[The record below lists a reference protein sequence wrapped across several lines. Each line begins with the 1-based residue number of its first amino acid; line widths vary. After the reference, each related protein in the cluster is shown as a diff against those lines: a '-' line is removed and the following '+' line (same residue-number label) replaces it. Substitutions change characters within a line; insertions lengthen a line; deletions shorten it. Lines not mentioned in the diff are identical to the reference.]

1 MACFSLALM
10 PQNNKKASKNQR
22 IAVAVRVFHNKR
34 VGYISTGVNV
44 GCTAAKDGTVQPHWH
59 DGMITTLEPEW
70 LAKNQ
75 VAEDCL
81 QTMVTRFAHI
91 VNPGE
96 MTCQEVCRALRNGM
110 AREARTTLRQAA
122 NDYLETRRGT
132 VSRGYCQMVEHS
144 VERLCDWTPGELYL
158 ADIDAAMLSAYHKH
172 LRGLTQMVVRKTAY
186 YSTQYKQTRYKREQ
200 VQEKTL
206 SEASV
211 TKELAHIKAI
221 VNYAIGAELVSYTV
235 HPFHSVV
242 LHRSCAR
249 ETDISPEAMKV
260 LRDANLDNSNY
271 QLARDVFMLSFYLGG
286 MNYKDIINADFSS
299 DMVIYCREKTKL
311 RTKTQRVVKV
321 PILPEAREIL
331 DRRTRRGKWCSGL
344 NFTNT
349 RDEISYIG
357 KNLKKV
363 VEMLSLPKY
372 LTFYSARKSFA
383 QYSLD
388 LGINDAVTDYLM
400 GHSDNRRG
408 VISYYSRVTPR
419 MAGVA
424 LRKIINYLENP
435 EAYIEDI
442 ERAIMD

>member
-1 MACFSLALM
+1 
-10 PQNNKKASKNQR
+10 
-22 IAVAVRVFHNKR
+22 
-34 VGYISTGVNV
+34 
-44 GCTAAKDGTVQPHWH
+44 
-59 DGMITTLEPEW
+59 
-70 LAKNQ
+70 
-75 VAEDCL
+75 
-81 QTMVTRFAHI
+81 
-91 VNPGE
+91 
-96 MTCQEVCRALRNGM
+96 
-110 AREARTTLRQAA
+110 
-122 NDYLETRRGT
+122 
-132 VSRGYCQMVEHS
+132 
-144 VERLCDWTPGELYL
+144 
-158 ADIDAAMLSAYHKH
+158 
-172 LRGLTQMVVRKTAY
+172 
-186 YSTQYKQTRYKREQ
+186 
-200 VQEKTL
+200 
-206 SEASV
+206 
-211 TKELAHIKAI
+211 
-221 VNYAIGAELVSYTV
+221 
-235 HPFHSVV
+235 
-242 LHRSCAR
+242 
-249 ETDISPEAMKV
+249 MKV

-286 MNYKDIINADFSS
+286 MNYKDILNADFSS